1 MSMDHGLVIQKL
13 QRLKAAFEA
22 GQIPVLHEHEV
33 NPGLP
38 RDSREN
44 YLYFVMTCALNFQRA
59 SPATWRSAL
68 ATWEDAETNFVFFP
82 EKVVLAPVEVLRAAL
97 LRHKLALQPNKHIEI
112 WSKIANTWHQHFKDD
127 PRELFARGESD
138 AVRVLQIVQTEMKKD
153 FPYLS
158 GPKLSNYFIFILLA
172 YSDLKLKNT
181 SQISIIPD
189 THIMQATQ
197 ELGILENSMINPL
210 NVEAAWRELLAT
222 TEYSPIDF
230 HSILWNWSRN
240 KFQPAV

>member
-1 MSMDHGLVIQKL
+1 MVQAEIVNKL
-13 QRLKAAFEA
+13 RRLKAAFDA
-22 GQIPVLHEHEV
+22 GHIPTLHEHEV

-44 YLYFVMTCALNFQRA
+44 YLYFVMTCCLNFQRV

-68 ATWEDAETNFVFFP
+68 ATWSDPETNFVFFP
-82 EKVVLAPVEVLRAAL
+82 EKVVTAEVEVLRAAL
-97 LRHKLALQPNKHIEI
+97 LKHKLALQPNKHIEI
-112 WSKIANTWHQHFKDD
+112 WSRIMATLHTHFHDD
-127 PRELFARGESD
+127 PRELFAKGEYD
-138 AVRVLQIVQTEMKKD
+138 AVRVLQIVQKEMKAD

-158 GPKLSNYFIFILLA
+158 GPKLSNYFMFILLA
-172 YSDLKLKNT
+172 YSDLKLKNV

-189 THIMQATQ
+189 THIMQAT
-197 ELGILENSMINPL
+197 EVLGILAREAINPL
-210 NVEAAWRELLAT
+210 SVEKAWKDLLAT

-240 KFQPAV
+240 KFQPGV